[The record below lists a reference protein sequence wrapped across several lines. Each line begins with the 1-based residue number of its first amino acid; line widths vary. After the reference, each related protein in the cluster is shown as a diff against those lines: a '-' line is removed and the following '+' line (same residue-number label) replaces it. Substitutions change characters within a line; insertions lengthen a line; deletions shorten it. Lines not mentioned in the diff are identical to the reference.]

1 MTLQEAAEKHAD
13 EKYGKNLV
21 LPEACAMHD
30 DGISDFMAGA
40 QYRQAEVDELKE
52 KIGRLTIENNQMRF
66 GLELIINFDESSI
79 YDDPGQIAK
88 EYIAKKHP
96 QP

>member
-1 MTLQEAAEKHAD
+1 
-13 EKYGKNLV
+13 
-21 LPEACAMHD
+21 
-30 DGISDFMAGA
+30 
-40 QYRQAEVDELKE
+40 
-52 KIGRLTIENNQMRF
+52 MRF